1 MLNQYYKFSILI
13 IYILTG
19 FNQINFEYIST
30 VGNAIERDNLPIM
43 KDDKDKIKIR
53 DVIVKHFGGE
63 FDDKVFSMDFDDS
76 GDIFITG
83 YSSSR
88 EMVFDN
94 IKVKKRYLGGRDAY
108 IGRLDQDGQPK
119 WIRYIKGENDDTGS
133 NIMIKDGYIYLAG
146 DYKSSRLEID
156 SSIIENKGG
165 YDIFL
170 AKFDNNG
177 RVMWFKGYGGPGDD
191 FISSMYINNRGDI
204 YVSGSFV
211 YVISIENRILIS
223 PGYKDYF
230 ISRIDSNG
238 ELIWCSNR
246 NGTDWDSIND
256 IYSNSLIGL
265 YLAGEICSSERGVLY
280 GCIVDYKK
288 RDIHWD
294 VIPYDFDFFISRY
307 CENGEHIWTKRIG
320 KDGNDKVVALT
331 SDNEGN
337 IYITACIMEPNNE
350 KTLLMKMDKDGDII
364 WEKYLSNIQDNSSN
378 CSSNIYLDSY
388 SNIYLTGYFTGGIRI
403 DEKEYYIEGSDRGAL
418 YAVIFDRNGYYLW
431 SDIFKVKGEIIA
443 FRKNKGRL
451 YLAGNFIDKFD
462 LRGKIIKASGEKK
475 YYDSFLIIY
484 STEE

>member
-1 MLNQYYKFSILI
+1 MINQYYKFSILI

-19 FNQINFEYIST
+19 CNQINFENIFT

-43 KDDKDKIKIR
+43 KDDKDKIKIE
-53 DVIVKHFGGE
+53 DVIIKHFGGE
-63 FDDKVFSMDFDDS
+63 FDDKVFSIDFDDS

-156 SSIIENKGG
+156 KRIIENRGE

-177 RVMWFKGYGGPGDD
+177 RVIWFKGYGGPGDD
-191 FISSMYINNRGDI
+191 FISSMYINNRGYI
-204 YVSGSFV
+204 YLSGSFV

-265 YLAGEICSSERGVLY
+265 YLAGKICSSERGVLY

-320 KDGNDKVVALT
+320 TDGNDKVVALT

-337 IYITACIMEPNNE
+337 IYITACIMEPDNK
-350 KTLLMKMDKDGDII
+350 KTLLMKMDKDGNII
-364 WEKYLSNIQDNSSN
+364 WEKYLSNIKDNSSN

-388 SNIYLTGYFTGGIRI
+388 SNIYLTGYFTDGIRI

-431 SDIFKVKGEIIA
+431 SDIIKVKGEIIT
-443 FRKNKGRL
+443 FRKNKSRL

-462 LRGKIIKASGEKK
+462 LRGKIIKADGEKK

-484 STEE
+484 NTEE